1 MLYFIDL
8 KLTNHSFPNQSTPDL
23 RGPILHPSCTIH
35 QTWCSFPAQVSL
47 SCSDFQG
54 DVAIW
59 HKLVYAYYIYCHVF
73 VAVLFRWFWTTR
85 NWCLPDFYL
94 MCKYWGHLL
103 TAFSN
108 VFDSF
113 RNQMLIYFNLSKKK
127 VLEYGKIGFF
137 TELTLKNLQSCR
149 SAI

>member
-59 HKLVYAYYIYCHVF
+59 HKLVYAYYIYIYILSCVCSGSFSLILDHTKLMSPWFLLNVQILGPSSDCFFQRIRF
-73 VAVLFRWFWTTR
+73 VSEPNV
-85 NWCLPDFYL
+85 D
-94 MCKYWGHLL
+94 LL
-103 TAFSN
+103 QLKQEKSARVWQN
-108 VFDSF
+108 
-113 RNQMLIYFNLSKKK
+113 R
-127 VLEYGKIGFF
+127 FF
-137 TELTLKNLQSCR
+137 HRTYP
-149 SAI
+149 